1 MLRIMGLLGVSTLLL
16 STAIYSQGIKEDDG
30 SVEMEDYSTEYAATI
45 NASELRDHLMII
57 ASDEFE
63 GRETGMPGQ
72 KKAAEYIA
80 NYFERLQIAP
90 YNGMTYFQEYP
101 LKREMFTSTT
111 CKVGSEEFKFIK
123 DFYFFGSGVSR
134 DLNISEITIAGYG
147 IGSEDWN
154 DYTNLDVSNKFV
166 LILSGAPTD
175 KKGNFLVESTEM
187 EMWAAD
193 WRLKT
198 EDLKSRGAKGA
209 FIINEEYES
218 YMSRVKYYLENPG
231 MSLLEDEETNEAES
245 FQTVFISPDMANVIL
260 NNSKNKNIK
269 KLKKRLN
276 NRKSIKDRTIGL
288 NIDLDREN
296 KIENFT
302 GENVLA
308 FIEGTDLKE
317 EVVVVTAHY
326 DHIGKKGDEI
336 NNGADD
342 DGSGTV
348 SALEIAEAFQM
359 AKLQGHGPRRSVL
372 VMTVSGEEKGLL
384 GSRYY
389 SDHPIYPLEN
399 TVANLNIDMIGR
411 IDEAHKDSADYIYL
425 IGSDKLS
432 SDLHEISEIANS
444 EYINLALDYTYNDP
458 DDPNKF
464 YYRSDHYNFAKH
476 GIPVIFYFS
485 GVHEDYHR
493 PTDTPDKILYDK
505 LEKVARLVFHTAW
518 ELANRDDA
526 PVVDK
531 ENEFDN

>member
-1 MLRIMGLLGVSTLLL
+1 MLRICSLL
-16 STAIYSQGIKEDDG
+16 SVATLIITITSQAQNIEAEDPI
-30 SVEMEDYSTEYAATI
+30 EIIDYAVEYATTI
-45 NASELRDHLMII
+45 NASELEEHLMII

-80 NYFERLQIAP
+80 NYFEGLQIDP
-90 YNGMTYFQEYP
+90 YDGKTYFQEYP
-101 LKREMFTSTT
+101 LKRELFTSTT
-111 CKVGSEEFKFIK
+111 CTVEDQQFKFIK
-123 DFYFFGSGVSR
+123 DFYFFGSGVSE
-134 DLNISEITIAGYG
+134 DLALNEITVAGYG
-147 IGSEDWN
+147 IGSNEWN
-154 DYTNLDVSNKFV
+154 DYSETEVKGKYV
-166 LILSGAPTD
+166 LILSGAPM
-175 KKGNFLVESTEM
+175 KKGKLLVESEEM
-187 EMWAAD
+187 KMWAAD

-198 EDLKSRGAKGA
+198 EELKARGAKGVL
-209 FIINEEYES
+209 IINEQYES

-231 MSLLEDEETNEAES
+231 MSLLEEEVSNNNEV
-245 FQTVFISPDMANVIL
+245 FQTMFISPFMANAIL
-260 NNSKNKNIK
+260 SNSKNKNLK

-276 NRKSIKDRTIGL
+276 KKKKVKEKTVELDLKL
-288 NIDLDREN
+288 NLEN
-296 KIENFT
+296 TVENFT

-308 FIEGTDLKE
+308 FIEGTDLKD

-326 DHIGKKGDEI
+326 DHIGRDGDDI

-359 AKLQGHGPRRSVL
+359 AKLQGNGPRRSVL

-389 SDHPIYPLEN
+389 ADNPIYPLEN

-411 IDEAHKDSADYIYL
+411 VDEAHKDSADYIYL

-432 SDLHEISEIANS
+432 TDLHNISEKANS
-444 EYINLALDYTYNDP
+444 DYINLELDYTFNDP
-458 DDPNKF
+458 NDPNKF
-464 YYRSDHYNFAKH
+464 YYRSDHYNFAKN

-485 GVHEDYHR
+485 GVHEDYHK
-493 PTDTPDKILYDK
+493 PTDTPDKIMYNK

-518 ELANRDDA
+518 ELANRDEA

-531 ENEFDN
+531 ENEFTD

>member
-1 MLRIMGLLGVSTLLL
+1 MAGALLVSTV
-16 STAIYSQGIKEDDG
+16 IYSQIIQEDKANLEIK
-30 SVEMEDYSTEYAATI
+30 DYSMEYAATI
-45 NASELRDHLMII
+45 NASELREHLMII

-80 NYFERLQIAP
+80 NYFRKIGVEP
-90 YNGMTYFQEYP
+90 YNGITYFQEYP
-101 LKREMFTSTT
+101 LKRERFTSTT
-111 CKVGSEEFKFIK
+111 CNVGNKEFKFIK

-134 DLNISEITIAGYG
+134 DIDLNEITIAGYG
-147 IGSEDWN
+147 IESEDWN
-154 DYTNLDVSNKFV
+154 DYTNLYVKDKFV
-166 LILSGAPTD
+166 LILSGVPKD
-175 KKGNFLVESTEM
+175 NRENLLVESTEM

-198 EDLKSRGAKGA
+198 EVLKSKGAKGA
-209 FIINEEYES
+209 FIINEEYGS

-231 MSLLEDEETNEAES
+231 MSLLEEEEINDSDS
-245 FQTVFISPDMANVIL
+245 FQTVFISPNMSNVIL
-260 NNSKNKNIK
+260 NNSKNKSIK
-269 KLKKRLN
+269 RLKKRLN
-276 NRKSIKDRTIGL
+276 KKRAIKESIVDLKI
-288 NIDLDREN
+288 NLDREN

-326 DHIGKKGDEI
+326 DHIGKKGNEI

-348 SALEIAEAFQM
+348 SALEIAEAFQT
-359 AKLQGHGPRRSVL
+359 AKLQGNGPRRSVL

-389 SDHPIYPLEN
+389 SDHPIYPLGS

-432 SDLHEISEIANS
+432 TDLHEISEAANK

-485 GVHEDYHR
+485 GVHEDYHK
-493 PTDTPDKILYDK
+493 PTDTPNKILYDK
-505 LEKVARLVFHTAW
+505 LEKVARLVFYTAW
-518 ELANRDDA
+518 ELANRDEA

-531 ENEFDN
+531 VNEFTN